1 VIRLT
6 FLFLVLVLTGCAQTV
21 PISVVNSGCLW
32 ALPIYVSEKD
42 IFTNGTAT
50 QILSHNEKWKAN
62 CK

>member
-1 VIRLT
+1 MIR
-6 FLFLVLVLTGCAQTV
+6 FMVLLLALAGCAQTV

-32 ALPIYVSEKD
+32 ALPIYVNEKD
-42 IFTNGTAT
+42 TFTSGTAT